1 MEHLFD
7 KEVRLGNFVK
17 FVTPSVIMLVVIG
30 LYYFRLEFCR
40 FGRAGISVYRISD
53 PGNCLGCF
61 GHAGRRL
68 QRGGGH

>member
-30 LYYFRLEFCR
+30 LS
-40 FGRAGISVYRISD
+40 GISVYRISD